1 MLFYEDMKDSCAGG
15 ERSSARR
22 LIDGRG
28 EKLILDLSLPKAGE
42 RLLDVGCGTG
52 GRLLFFRNQGCS
64 VTGIERFPDR
74 VEGAI
79 RKLGQRADV
88 HQGRAEDL
96 PFSDNEF
103 DLVTLITSLEAADDP
118 LKAIGEA
125 VRVSRDRVCIG
136 IWNKYALMN
145 LSGGVYELAAASGG
159 GRAVRFPGALEL
171 IRWVRNLLPGVPIQW
186 GSAVFFPPAWY
197 HHLGGLELCIPMRRN
212 PFGAFFALSFPVQAS
227 YRTLQ
232 DVIREPL
239 GVDSK
244 SRQALR
250 GVATKVMKK

>member
-1 MLFYEDMKDSCAGG
+1 MLFYEDRKDLCAGG

-22 LIDGRG
+22 LIDDRG

-74 VEGAI
+74 VEAAKK
-79 RKLGQRADV
+79 KLGQRADV
-88 HQGRAEDL
+88 YQGRAEDL

-118 LKAIGEA
+118 QKAIGEA

-145 LSGGVYELAAASGG
+145 LSGGVHELVAASGL
-159 GRAVRFPGALEL
+159 GRAVSLPGALEL
-171 IRWVRNLLPGVPIQW
+171 FRWIRNLLPGVPIQW

-197 HHLGGLELCIPMRRN
+197 HRLGGLERCIPMRKN
-212 PFGAFFALSFPVQAS
+212 PFGAFLALSFPVQAS

-232 DVIREPL
+232 DLIREPL

-250 GVATKVMKK
+250 GVAKVMKK